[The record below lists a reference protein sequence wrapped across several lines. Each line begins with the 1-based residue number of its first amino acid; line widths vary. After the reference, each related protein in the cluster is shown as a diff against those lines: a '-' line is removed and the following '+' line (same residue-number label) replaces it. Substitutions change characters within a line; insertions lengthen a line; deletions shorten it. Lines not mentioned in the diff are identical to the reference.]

1 MTIADNESGVPP
13 RAFAFRMALLY
24 SLFFAYI
31 AMFLPYFP
39 LWLKNAGLGPNEIA
53 LVLSLPMLVRIA
65 TSGAISAFADRTRE
79 RANVLIVL
87 MGGSALCVAAFP
99 FASGFW
105 PLLAIA
111 LVMALFN
118 HPLQP
123 VMDSITLTG
132 VRRFG
137 FDYGRIRL
145 WGSAV
150 FIAVNLAGGWILSA
164 HGIGAI
170 MLAMIG
176 TACLGFVLSP
186 LTPRLGSPKK
196 PANSHEVTSAST
208 WKLMQNRKFMLVT
221 AGCGIVQ
228 ASHAMFYG
236 FGSIH
241 FEEAG
246 YSGQVIGLLWG
257 VGVLAEIVLFQFSRR
272 VLGRITP
279 VGLAVLGAVAA
290 VLRWAAMALQP
301 GFAGLLFL
309 QALHGLS
316 FGATHLGLMHFYAS
330 AVPDQRMG
338 AAQAAGFVT
347 AAVAMGL
354 LTLASGALYAHFG
367 VFGFLAMTAASVAGL
382 ALLLM
387 AQRLQPQSAELGGET
402 FPPA

>member
-1 MTIADNESGVPP
+1 M
-13 RAFAFRMALLY
+13 
-24 SLFFAYI
+24 
-31 AMFLPYFP
+31 
-39 LWLKNAGLGPNEIA
+39 
-53 LVLSLPMLVRIA
+53 
-65 TSGAISAFADRTRE
+65 
-79 RANVLIVL
+79 
-87 MGGSALCVAAFP
+87 
-99 FASGFW
+99 
-105 PLLAIA
+105 
-111 LVMALFN
+111 
-118 HPLQP
+118 
-123 VMDSITLTG
+123 
-132 VRRFG
+132 
-137 FDYGRIRL
+137 
-145 WGSAV
+145 
-150 FIAVNLAGGWILSA
+150 
-164 HGIGAI
+164 
-170 MLAMIG
+170 
-176 TACLGFVLSP
+176 
-186 LTPRLGSPKK
+186 
-196 PANSHEVTSAST
+196 
-208 WKLMQNRKFMLVT
+208 
-221 AGCGIVQ
+221 
-228 ASHAMFYG
+228 
-236 FGSIH
+236 
-241 FEEAG
+241 
-246 YSGQVIGLLWG
+246 
-257 VGVLAEIVLFQFSRR
+257 LAEIVLFQFSRR